1 MVERLSIS
9 LDAASKEKLEKLK
22 KMTGKSSSEI
32 IRELIDL
39 GYDIYRF
46 GVDSQ
51 SLEAW
56 VDYLAKRQHMILD
69 IEHWRVI
76 FSEIENSDNNHFWR
90 QMEEIG
96 LSHAMQY
103 KMKGLDTVEKILRYV
118 EKANWY
124 EIKEEGGG
132 VYTLILNDLKIKRFV
147 RTFLEKVFEGQN
159 IKAEIKEGFGKLIV
173 IER

>member
-132 VYTLILNDLKIKRFV
+132 VYTPH
-147 RTFLEKVFEGQN
+147 TQ
-159 IKAEIKEGFGKLIV
+159 
-173 IER
+173 

>member
-51 SLEAW
+51 SLEAGW
-56 VDYLAKRQHMILD
+56 IISQRG
-69 IEHWRVI
+69 
-76 FSEIENSDNNHFWR
+76 S
-90 QMEEIG
+90 
-96 LSHAMQY
+96 
-103 KMKGLDTVEKILRYV
+103 T
-118 EKANWY
+118 
-124 EIKEEGGG
+124 
-132 VYTLILNDLKIKRFV
+132 
-147 RTFLEKVFEGQN
+147 
-159 IKAEIKEGFGKLIV
+159 
-173 IER
+173 